1 MYGGAY
7 TSVIGRDKPPDRPK
21 RKTEMTTQTADI
33 MDLLGDAAKDFAEEQ
48 ISAITAAVCEM
59 EDRLTAKCGEMS
71 DTDLADMMLTP
82 TDAIIAVVA
91 DEAELTDYASDDDA
105 FEAALIA
112 ASYMGASM
120 IVIAADAGID
130 IDEAAKILGDLA

>member
-1 MYGGAY
+1 
-7 TSVIGRDKPPDRPK
+7 
-21 RKTEMTTQTADI
+21 MTIQTADI

-59 EDRLTAKCGEMS
+59 EDRLTAKYGEMS
-71 DTDLADMMLTP
+71 DTDLADMMLAP
-82 TDAIIAVVA
+82 MNAIVAVVA

-112 ASYMGASM
+112 ASYMGAST
-120 IVIAADAGID
+120 IAIAADAGID

>member
-1 MYGGAY
+1 
-7 TSVIGRDKPPDRPK
+7 
-21 RKTEMTTQTADI
+21 MTTQTADI